1 MRDEYYDRMEDGKA
15 DAADAEF
22 QRLRKECRE
31 ALIDSCIAFCER
43 HDIPDPDTSKVS
55 FGERDIKDIIENYAD
70 WNVEDAADELI
81 VTRFESLL
89 SRNTEETHV

>member
-31 ALIDSCIAFCER
+31 ALIDSCMRFCETPALPE
-43 HDIPDPDTSKVS
+43 HLADKVDFQDADITN
-55 FGERDIKDIIENYAD
+55 IIENYAD